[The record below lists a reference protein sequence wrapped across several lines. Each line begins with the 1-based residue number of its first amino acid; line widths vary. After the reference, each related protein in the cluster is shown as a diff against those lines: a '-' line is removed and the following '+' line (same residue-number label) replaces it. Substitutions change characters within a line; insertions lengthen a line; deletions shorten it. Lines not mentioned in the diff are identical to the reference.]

1 MSHVTPFSKEKNGE
15 EVEISNPFEK
25 VPEDRTAVDN
35 ILRINHGNQMRLGLM
50 ADAKANIMITVASI
64 VFSITIANLDNEV
77 MKWPLLSFAVGSF
90 FSLLFAIFAIIPKTD
105 YPKDATGDIDRKSPI
120 FNPLFFGHFAHLP
133 IEEYKED
140 YAEKL
145 MNDDSIY
152 DSLAGDIYG
161 QGKILALS
169 KYKYL
174 KWSYNS
180 FLYGMTA
187 AIMVF
192 LLQGP
197 LGEILLNGLKTTWDI
212 IVSETKFTIDG
223 FKELLCQMS
232 VQCRK
237 TAF

>member
-1 MSHVTPFSKEKNGE
+1 MSHVTPFSSENGE
-15 EVEISNPFEK
+15 VKEENPFSG

-50 ADAKANIMITVASI
+50 ADAKANIMITVSSI
-64 VFSITIANLDNEV
+64 VFSVTIANLDNDM
-77 MKWPLLSFAVGSF
+77 MKWPLLTFACGCF

-105 YPKDATGDIDRKSPI
+105 YPKTADGDIDRKSPF

-145 MNDDSIY
+145 MNDDTVY
-152 DSLAGDIYG
+152 DALAGDIYG
-161 QGKILALS
+161 QGKVLALS
-169 KYKYL
+169 KYKFL

-180 FLYGMTA
+180 FLGGMSA
-187 AIMVF
+187 AIVVF

-197 LGEILLNGLKTTWDI
+197 LGVHILAGLTWIFDLFVGEII
-212 IVSETKFTIDG
+212 FTLDG
-223 FKELLCQMS
+223 FRELLCQGS
-232 VQCRK
+232 AVCRNGG
-237 TAF
+237 